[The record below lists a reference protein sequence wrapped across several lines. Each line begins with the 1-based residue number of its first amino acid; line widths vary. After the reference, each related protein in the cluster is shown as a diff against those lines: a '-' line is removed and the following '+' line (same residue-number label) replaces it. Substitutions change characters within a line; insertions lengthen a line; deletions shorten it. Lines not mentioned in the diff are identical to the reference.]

1 MSIFVLKLKLFNDI
15 IYVVINLKVGYV
27 TVVGKPNA
35 GKSTLVNEIV
45 GYKVA
50 ITTPKP
56 QTTRYN
62 IRGIY
67 TSNDSQIIF
76 TDTPGIH
83 IPKHK
88 MGEYMMEGVKNA
100 LESNDEVLYLVDATK
115 SKIDSSSENIMSF
128 LAKTNSKVFLIITKI
143 DKVKKEKILE
153 IIKDYNDYFTST
165 CGKFTEIIPI
175 STYKKDGINELINL
189 MKKYLDDGEKI
200 YEDDEITDLTMREI
214 AEEII
219 REKALN
225 NLDEEVPHGLKVEV
239 ENFKE
244 CTSESGKYEIKMDVN
259 IICNKLSHKSIII
272 GKDGTMLNKIINEAK
287 KDLGNMFEANIK
299 IKAWVKVRQNWQKQ
313 DIYLNDIRNRTK

>member
-1 MSIFVLKLKLFNDI
+1 M
-15 IYVVINLKVGYV
+15 VINLKIGYV
-27 TVVGKPNA
+27 TIVGKPNA
-35 GKSTLVNEIV
+35 GKSTLVNELV

-67 TSNDSQIIF
+67 TSKTAQIIF
-76 TDTPGIH
+76 TDTPGVH

-100 LESNDEVLYLVDATK
+100 LESVDEVLYLVDATK
-115 SKIDSSSENIMSF
+115 SKLDIPSENIMENLS
-128 LAKTNSKVFLIITKI
+128 KTKSKIILVITKI

-153 IIKDYNDYFTST
+153 IIKEYNEYFISIG
-165 CGKFTEIIPI
+165 GKFSDIIPI
-175 STYKKDGINELINL
+175 STYKKDGIDTLISVMESYLNE
-189 MKKYLDDGEKI
+189 GEKI

-225 NLDEEVPHGLKVEV
+225 NLDEEVPHGLKVEI

-244 CTSESGKYEIKMDVN
+244 GTNENGKYEIKIDVN
-259 IICNKLSHKSIII
+259 IICNKMSHKSIII
-272 GKDGTMLNKIINEAK
+272 GKNGDMLNKIINEAK
-287 KDLGNMFEANIK
+287 KELRNMFEANVK
-299 IKAWVKVRQNWQKQ
+299 IKAWVKVRENWQKQ
-313 DIYLNDIRNRTK
+313 EIYLNDIRNRTK

>member
-1 MSIFVLKLKLFNDI
+1 M
-15 IYVVINLKVGYV
+15 VINLKIGYV
-27 TVVGKPNA
+27 TIVGKPNA
-35 GKSTLVNEIV
+35 GKSTLVNELV

-67 TSNDSQIIF
+67 TSKTAQIIF
-76 TDTPGIH
+76 TDTPGVH

-100 LESNDEVLYLVDATK
+100 LESVDEVLYLVDATK
-115 SKIDSSSENIMSF
+115 SKLDIPSENMMENLS
-128 LAKTNSKVFLIITKI
+128 KTKSKVILVITKI

-153 IIKDYNDYFTST
+153 IIKEYNEYFISIG
-165 CGKFTEIIPI
+165 GKFSDIMPI
-175 STYKKDGINELINL
+175 STYKKDGIDTLISVMESYLNE
-189 MKKYLDDGEKI
+189 GEKI

-225 NLDEEVPHGLKVEV
+225 NLDEEVPHGLKVEI

-244 CTSESGKYEIKMDVN
+244 GTNENGKYEIKIDVS
-259 IICNKLSHKSIII
+259 IICNKMSHKSIII
-272 GKDGTMLNKIINEAK
+272 GKNGDMLNKIINEAK
-287 KDLGNMFEANIK
+287 KELRNMFEANVK
-299 IKAWVKVRQNWQKQ
+299 IKAWVKVRENWQKQ
-313 DIYLNDIRNRTK
+313 EIYLNDIRNRTK